1 MNPEAWWHY
10 RRARYFLFFNKR
22 DKAIA
27 ALKDV
32 LALEPSNLLAAN
44 SLGFQYGE
52 KGDYEQAAA
61 QFESVLRAN
70 PADANTK
77 FNLGYIRQ
85 KQARHEDAIALF
97 ESAVKTSPALDRAW
111 FGLGMSQAAL

>member
-10 RRARYFLFFNKR
+10 RRARYVLFFNKR

-52 KGDYEQAAA
+52 KGDYDQAAA

-85 KQARHEDAIALF
+85 K
-97 ESAVKTSPALDRAW
+97 
-111 FGLGMSQAAL
+111 